1 MNRSLVE
8 TQEIDKNNDVTEI
21 STEILIDESGELF
34 TCLYI
39 FKVF

>member
-21 STEILIDESGELF
+21 STEILIDESGKLF

-39 FKVF
+39 LEVF